1 MRLDQD
7 GSASQLPASQQVR
20 EIAGTFIMISPTI
33 GRCAPLRIVTLCVA
47 LSPLGLSGCYS
58 VPEEVPASRPA
69 AAPAVNQVRLP
80 PPPAPR
86 PRQELA
92 SWYGPGF
99 NGRLT
104 TTGERFNQNAMTA
117 ASKTLPLGSRVVVT
131 NPENGRSVEVRINDR
146 GPHVRGRTLDLSKR
160 AAQKLGIT
168 RKGVARVEISSPD
181 AKRPAGVAP
190 IAPSAVSQTP
200 VPQSHI

>member
-1 MRLDQD
+1 MK
-7 GSASQLPASQQVR
+7 
-20 EIAGTFIMISPTI
+20 ISPAH
-33 GRCAPLRIVTLCVA
+33 GRCAPLRIVALCFA
-47 LSPLGLSGCYS
+47 LSELAALSGCYS
-58 VPEEVPASRPA
+58 VPEEVPAPA
-69 AAPAVNQVRLP
+69 PVAAPAPQVRVAP
-80 PPPAPR
+80 RPAPR

-168 RKGVARVEISSPD
+168 RKGVAPVEITPSD
-181 AKRPAGVAP
+181 VKHPAGVAP

>member
-1 MRLDQD
+1 MLMM
-7 GSASQLPASQQVR
+7 
-20 EIAGTFIMISPTI
+20 MISPTD
-33 GRCAPLRIVTLCVA
+33 GRCAPLRIIALCFA
-47 LSPLGLSGCYS
+47 LSTLAGLSGCYNGR
-58 VPEEVPASRPA
+58 EEVPAPPPPPVV
-69 AAPAVNQVRLP
+69 APAVSP
-80 PPPAPR
+80 ITIHPAPK
-86 PRQELA
+86 PKQEIA

-117 ASKTLPLGSRVVVT
+117 ASKTLPLGSHVVVT

-168 RKGVARVEISSPD
+168 KHGVARVEVTPAD
-181 AKRPAGVAP
+181 AKHPAAVAP
-190 IAPSAVSQTP
+190 STVNPGP
-200 VPQSHI
+200 VPEPHI

>member
-1 MRLDQD
+1 
-7 GSASQLPASQQVR
+7 GWVSQSPAVWQVR
-20 EIAGTFIMISPTI
+20 GIAGMFMMISPTF
-33 GRCAPLRIVTLCVA
+33 GRCAPLRIVALCFA
-47 LSPLGLSGCYS
+47 LSPLVGISGCYS
-58 VPEEVPASRPA
+58 VPEGVPPPPPVIVVPAP
-69 AAPAVNQVRLP
+69 QVRLP
-80 PPPAPR
+80 PPPPR
-86 PRQELA
+86 PKHELA

-104 TTGERFNQNAMTA
+104 TTGERFNENAMTA

-168 RKGVARVEISSPD
+168 KKGVARVEIKPSD
-181 AKRPAGVAP
+181 AKHATRVTP
-190 IAPSAVSQTP
+190 IAPPAPSSTP
-200 VPQSHI
+200 VPESHI

>member
-1 MRLDQD
+1 MK
-7 GSASQLPASQQVR
+7 
-20 EIAGTFIMISPTI
+20 ISPAH
-33 GRCAPLRIVTLCVA
+33 GRCAPLRIVALCFA
-47 LSPLGLSGCYS
+47 LSELAALSGCYS
-58 VPEEVPASRPA
+58 VPEEVPAPA
-69 AAPAVNQVRLP
+69 PVAAPAPQVRVAP
-80 PPPAPR
+80 RPAPR

-117 ASKTLPLGSRVVVT
+117 ASKTLPLGSRVLVT
-131 NPENGRSVEVRINDR
+131 NPENGCSVEVRINDR

-168 RKGVARVEISSPD
+168 RKGVARVEITPSD
-181 AKRPAGVAP
+181 AKHPAGVAP
-190 IAPSAVSQTP
+190 IAPSAISQTP